1 MIDNMLCSPTGSSST
16 VSGSFSAVSA
26 TILGATALEV
36 LGLGPTRVPSLGMII
51 NQATAASALLRGM
64 TWWWFPPIL
73 ILMIIFT
80 SFFLITVGLDEIA
93 NPRLKGVKA

>member
-1 MIDNMLCSPTGSSST
+1 MLPNMLPWLAASFTGT
-16 VSGSFSAVSA
+16 VSA

-36 LGLGPTRVPSLGMII
+36 LGLGPTRSPSLGMII
-51 NQATAASALLRGM
+51 SQATAASALLRGM
-64 TWWWFPPIL
+64 TWRWFPPIL

-93 NPRLKGVKA
+93 NPCLKGVKA